1 MKNGSVNFMDHVQSV
16 RLRQLRPLTALL
28 VWTTNS
34 LYRVVV
40 TNGCNIYVQGGA
52 FFPELTS
59 AQLDGAS
66 MGGSF
71 LRVGWI
77 GVGLPMEIRAGARR
91 IVTSPVRAIATERSS
106 VPVVH

>member
-1 MKNGSVNFMDHVQSV
+1 MNSSVDFMDHVQSV
-16 RLRQLRPLTALL
+16 RLRQLRPLTTLL
-28 VWTTNS
+28 VWTRNS

-40 TNGCNIYVQGGA
+40 MDGCNIYVQGGT
-52 FFPELTS
+52 FFPEPTS
-59 AQLDGAS
+59 AHLDGAS

-91 IVTSPVRAIATERSS
+91 IVTSPVRAIATERQA

>member
-1 MKNGSVNFMDHVQSV
+1 MNGSVDFMDHVQSV
-16 RLRQLRPLTALL
+16 SLRQLRPLTALL
-28 VWTTNS
+28 VWTRNS

-40 TNGCNIYVQGGA
+40 TNGCNIYVQGGT

-59 AQLDGAS
+59 AHLDGAS
-66 MGGSF
+66 MGGRF

-77 GVGLPMEIRAGARR
+77 GVGLPPEIRAGARR
-91 IVTSPVRAIATERSS
+91 IVTSPVRAIATERPG